1 QTHRA
6 RTTPPLRDHPLVPA
20 LRVRPPPVGTP
31 LGPTCMKIELVE
43 GAKRPSLPEAPPVKR
58 DQPLPVALRGRL
70 VVAPPLR
77 ERKAVMNPG
86 IEFDFTGSAGP
97 RKQGPELLDHRQ
109 RRQLVVFSA
118 SNVEL
123 ALHLAQR
130 EMGALFG
137 LADEP
142 GSVEGSSGGDA
153 VRITR
158 GRGEGVGTAHT

>member
-1 QTHRA
+1 
-6 RTTPPLRDHPLVPA
+6 
-20 LRVRPPPVGTP
+20 
-31 LGPTCMKIELVE
+31 
-43 GAKRPSLPEAPPVKR
+43 
-58 DQPLPVALRGRL
+58 VALRGRL

-77 ERKAVMNPG
+77 ERKTVMNPG
-86 IEFDFTGSAGP
+86 IEFDFTGSVGP
-97 RKQGPELLDHRQ
+97 REQGPELLDHRQ

-158 GRGEGVGTAHT
+158 GRGLLRRSYGKFRRANLRFAPDSPLEEEGFEPSVPPA

>member
-1 QTHRA
+1 M
-6 RTTPPLRDHPLVPA
+6 PPGGLLLGGRRGPA
-20 LRVRPPPVGTP
+20 VGTP
-31 LGPTCMKIELVE
+31 LEPHQHENRARRGTKP
-43 GAKRPSLPEAPPVKR
+43 PSLPEAPPVKR

-77 ERKAVMNPG
+77 ERKTVMNPA

-97 RKQGPELLDHRQ
+97 REQGPELLDHRQ

-118 SNVEL
+118 SNVEF

-142 GSVEGSSGGDA
+142 GSVE
-153 VRITR
+153 
-158 GRGEGVGTAHT
+158 